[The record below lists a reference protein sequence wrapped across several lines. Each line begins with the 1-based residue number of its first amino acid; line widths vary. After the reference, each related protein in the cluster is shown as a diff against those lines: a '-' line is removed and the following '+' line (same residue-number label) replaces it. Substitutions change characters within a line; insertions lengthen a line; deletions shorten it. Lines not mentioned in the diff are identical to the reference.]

1 MTVSLTASPT
11 LYDRRRAVERTM
23 DDQTTLLMLGSLNH
37 PHVEHLALAMRE
49 RGFKVMVGGDVL
61 PSLPNSVL
69 PAEGVPTFVAPHRLR
84 GTARGAA
91 AHVRWIRR
99 LLHELRPDVV
109 HAHWLCGF
117 ACFAALAGAQPLVAM
132 AWGSDVLRADRQKR
146 LANRIALWRA
156 KLAMADSQMLVNAM
170 ADLGARPSET
180 MLMSWGV
187 DLDLFR
193 PANDSRAAVR
203 AGLGLPDGRIVLSPR
218 SLMPLYNP
226 RVIVEA
232 FELLA
237 EDMPDVQLVLKHMG
251 TIQPDVGPLRYPDRV
266 RVIGHVPYERMV
278 EWYQAADVC
287 VSVAS
292 SDSSPRSV
300 WESMAS
306 GTPCVVSDLPWVH
319 ELIEH
324 ERDALVVPIGPRPV
338 AAAIRHVLEGPDL
351 AAEMARRASELVAAH
366 HCQAVEMDR
375 VAERYRTLAGSPPS
389 GV

>member
-1 MTVSLTASPT
+1 M
-11 LYDRRRAVERTM
+11 
-23 DDQTTLLMLGSLNH
+23 
-37 PHVEHLALAMRE
+37 
-49 RGFKVMVGGDVL
+49 
-61 PSLPNSVL
+61 
-69 PAEGVPTFVAPHRLR
+69 PTFVAPHQLR
-84 GTARGAA
+84 GSARGAA

-99 LLHELRPDVV
+99 LLRELRPDVV

-117 ACFAALAGAQPLVAM
+117 ACFAALAGAEPLVAM
-132 AWGSDVLRADRQKR
+132 AWGSDVLRADRLKR
-146 LANRIALWRA
+146 LANRIALRRA
-156 KLAMADSQMLVNAM
+156 TLAMADSQALVDAM
-170 ADLGARPSET
+170 ADLGAGARRR

-187 DLDLFR
+187 DLDHFR
-193 PANDSRAAVR
+193 PAERGRGRRCGPS
-203 AGLGLPDGRIVLSPR
+203 LGLPDGRVVLSPR

-226 RVIVEA
+226 RVIVDA

-237 EDMPDVQLVLKHMG
+237 DELPDVQLVLKHMG
-251 TIQPDVGPLRYPDRV
+251 TDRPDVGPLRYPDRV
-266 RVIGHVPYERMV
+266 HVIGHVPYERMV

-300 WESMAS
+300 WEAMAS

-324 ERDALVVPIGPRPV
+324 ERDALVVPIDPRPV
-338 AAAIRHVLEGPDL
+338 AAAIRHVLEDPDL

-375 VAERYRTLAGSPPS
+375 VAERYRTLAGSSPS
-389 GV
+389 GVS